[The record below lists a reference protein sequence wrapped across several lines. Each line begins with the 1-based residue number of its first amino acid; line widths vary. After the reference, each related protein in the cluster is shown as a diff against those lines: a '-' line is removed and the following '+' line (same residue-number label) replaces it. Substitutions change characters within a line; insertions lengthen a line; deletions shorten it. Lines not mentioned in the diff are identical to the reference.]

1 VLFEPFRRGQET
13 HQTASGSIGLGLF
26 IVHQFVH
33 AHGGSVAVRS
43 TEAEGTTFT
52 VQLPRH

>member
-1 VLFEPFRRGQET
+1 MLFEPFRRGQET